1 MGAGGYNPYSSTSQ
15 NQEDEMIRIYN
26 DLEALSQAAAEL
38 FAVQSRKASLICGR
52 FSVAL
57 SGGETPRR
65 LYEILASPPYRERI
79 HWDEVHIFW
88 SDERCV
94 SEEDPRSNARMARQT
109 LLDHVPI
116 PADHIHPIH
125 CDQSPQQA
133 AIVYENELKDY
144 FSTQNPNFHL
154 VLLGLGENGHIASLF
169 PHTPVL
175 NERVK
180 WVSEVYVKELSMHRI
195 TFTAPFIN
203 QASQVVFLV
212 SGADKAQVLENVLEG
227 AYQPH
232 ELPAQLIRPN
242 EEHPIWLVDKAASRK
257 LTAQTDE
264 DIEAG

>member
-1 MGAGGYNPYSSTSQ
+1 
-15 NQEDEMIRIYN
+15 MIHVYN

-38 FAVQSRKASLICGR
+38 FAVQSRQASLICGR

-65 LYEILASPPYRERI
+65 LYEILASSPYRERI
-79 HWDEVHIFW
+79 HWDEVHVFW

-94 SEEDPRSNARMARQT
+94 PEDDPRNNARMARQT

-116 PADHIHPIH
+116 PPDHIHPIR

-133 AIVYENELKDY
+133 AIQYEQELKEF
-144 FSTQNPNFHL
+144 FSTSNPNFHL

-175 NERVK
+175 NEQEK
-180 WVSEVYVKELSMHRI
+180 WVSEVYVKELGMDRI

-227 AYQPH
+227 PYQP
-232 ELPAQLIRPN
+232 Q
-242 EEHPIWLVDKAASRK
+242 
-257 LTAQTDE
+257 
-264 DIEAG
+264 

>member
-1 MGAGGYNPYSSTSQ
+1 
-15 NQEDEMIRIYN
+15 MIRVYN

-38 FAVQSRKASLICGR
+38 FTVESRQASLICGR

-65 LYEILASPPYRERI
+65 LYEILTAPSYRERI

-94 SEEDPRSNARMARQT
+94 PEDDPRNNARMAHQV
-109 LLDHVPI
+109 LLDRVPI
-116 PADHIHPIH
+116 PPDHIHPIR

-133 AIVYENELKDY
+133 AIQYEKELKDF

-154 VLLGLGENGHIASLF
+154 VLLGLGGNGHIASLF
-169 PHTPVL
+169 PHTSVL
-175 NERVK
+175 NEREK
-180 WVSEVYVKELSMHRI
+180 WVSDVYVKELGVYRI

-227 AYQPH
+227 PYQPR
-232 ELPAQLIRPN
+232 ELPAQLIRPAGI
-242 EEHPIWLVDKAASRK
+242 HPIWLVDKAASHK
-257 LTAQTDE
+257 LKAQNEE
-264 DIEAG
+264 DI

>member
-1 MGAGGYNPYSSTSQ
+1 
-15 NQEDEMIRIYN
+15 MIRVYN

-38 FAVQSRKASLICGR
+38 FTVQSRQASLICGR

-65 LYEILASPPYRERI
+65 MYELLASSPYRERI
-79 HWDEVHIFW
+79 HWDEVHVFW

-94 SEEDPRSNARMARQT
+94 PEDDPRNNARMARQT

-116 PADHIHPIH
+116 PTDHIHPIR
-125 CDQSPQQA
+125 CDTSPQQA
-133 AIVYENELKDY
+133 AIQYEQELKEF
-144 FSTQNPNFHL
+144 FSSQNPDFHL
-154 VLLGLGENGHIASLF
+154 ILLGLGKNGHTASLF

-175 NERVK
+175 NEKVK
-180 WVSEVYVKELSMHRI
+180 WVSEVYVKEMGMHRI
-195 TFTAPFIN
+195 TFTAPYIN

-227 AYQPH
+227 PYQPRQ
-232 ELPAQLIRPN
+232 LPAQLIRPAGK
-242 EEHPIWLVDKAASRK
+242 HPIWLVDKAASHK

-264 DIEAG
+264 NLEM

>member
-1 MGAGGYNPYSSTSQ
+1 
-15 NQEDEMIRIYN
+15 MIRVYN

-38 FAVQSRKASLICGR
+38 FAVESRQASLNCGR

-65 LYEILASPPYRERI
+65 LYEILATSPYRERI

-94 SEEDPRSNARMARQT
+94 PEEDPRNNAGMARQV
-109 LLDHVPI
+109 LLDRVPI
-116 PADHIHPIH
+116 PPDHIHPIRT
-125 CDQSPQQA
+125 DQSPQQA
-133 AIVYENELKDY
+133 AMQYEKELKDF

-154 VLLGLGENGHIASLF
+154 ILLGLGENGHIASLF

-175 NERVK
+175 DEQVK
-180 WVSEVYVKELSMHRI
+180 WVSDVYVKDLEMNRI

-227 AYQPH
+227 PYQPR
-232 ELPAQLIRPN
+232 ELPAQLIRPAGI
-242 EEHPIWLVDKAASRK
+242 HPIWLVDKAASHK
-257 LTAQTDE
+257 LTIYDDE
-264 DIEAG
+264 PI

>member
-1 MGAGGYNPYSSTSQ
+1 
-15 NQEDEMIRIYN
+15 MIRIYN

-38 FAVQSRKASLICGR
+38 FTVESRKASLICGR
-52 FSVAL
+52 FTVAL

-65 LYEILASPPYRERI
+65 LYEVLATPPYRERI
-79 HWDEVHIFW
+79 HWGEVHIFW

-94 SEEDPRSNARMARQT
+94 PENDPRNNSRLARQT

-116 PADHIHPIH
+116 PPDHIHPIG

-133 AIVYENELKDY
+133 AIQYEKELKDF

-154 VLLGLGENGHIASLF
+154 VLLGLGGNGHIASLF

-175 NERVK
+175 NEQAK
-180 WVSEVYVKELSMHRI
+180 WVSDVYVKELGMYRI
-195 TFTAPFIN
+195 TFTATFIN

-212 SGADKAQVLENVLEG
+212 SGADKAQVLEKVLEG
-227 AYQPH
+227 SYQPH

-242 EEHPIWLVDKAASRK
+242 GEHPIWLVDKAASHK
-257 LTAQTDE
+257 LKAQNEE
-264 DIEAG
+264 DI

>member
-1 MGAGGYNPYSSTSQ
+1 
-15 NQEDEMIRIYN
+15 MIRVYN

-38 FAVQSRKASLICGR
+38 FTVQSRQASLICGR

-65 LYEILASPPYRERI
+65 LYEILAASPYRERI

-94 SEEDPRSNARMARQT
+94 PEDDPRNNATMARQV
-109 LLDHVPI
+109 LLDYVPI
-116 PADHIHPIH
+116 PPDHIHPIR

-133 AIVYENELKDY
+133 AIQYEQELKDF

-175 NERVK
+175 NEQVK
-180 WVSEVYVKELSMHRI
+180 WVSDVYIKQLGMYRI

-227 AYQPH
+227 PYQPH
-232 ELPAQLIRPN
+232 DLPAQLIRPN
-242 EEHPIWLVDKAASRK
+242 GEHPIWLVDKAASHK
-257 LTAQTDE
+257 LTINDDE
-264 DIEAG
+264 PI